1 MLRYLPLII
10 LFGVTIY
17 ALIECAQT
25 NQDQV
30 RNLPKWGW
38 ILIIIFFGPQTLSL
52 GSVGWFVAGRPKG
65 KGFGG
70 FTQKRKIIPPDDNP
84 DFLKGL

>member
-1 MLRYLPLII
+1 MGKYLVII
-10 LFGVTIY
+10 SVVLTIY
-17 ALIECAQT
+17 SLIECAQT
-25 NQDQV
+25 EPDNV

-38 ILIIIFFGPQTLSL
+38 ILIIIVFSIPIPIGPIA
-52 GSVGWFVAGRPKG
+52 WFIAGRPKG

-70 FTQKRKIIPPDDNP
+70 FKAKRKVLPPDDNP